1 MKNFGLT
8 IAALILKP
16 MMAAASPVIR
26 GFLKEKLTEL
36 KSKAEETPNKFDD
49 ILADSLYD
57 IIVGE

>member
-1 MKNFGLT
+1 MKSFGLS
-8 IAALILKP
+8 IVALVLKP

-26 GFLKEKLTEL
+26 SFLKEKLTEL

-57 IIVGE
+57 VVIGE